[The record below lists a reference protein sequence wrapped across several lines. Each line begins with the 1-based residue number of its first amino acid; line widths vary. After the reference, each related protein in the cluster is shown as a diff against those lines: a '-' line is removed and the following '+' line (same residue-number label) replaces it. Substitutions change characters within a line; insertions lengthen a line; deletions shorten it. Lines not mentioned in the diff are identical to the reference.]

1 MERRNEMRNVKMT
14 NIFLILLMAVLFLSM
29 GTISPIWGADYPKK
43 PIKIVC
49 PFGAGSG
56 ADRIVRVAI
65 PFIEKALGQEMVMIY
80 KAGGG
85 GVVGANYYMTTRP
98 DGYTLM
104 VYNQPH
110 IMIQER
116 FMKVAFSTSK
126 LIPLLGLTD
135 RPEIIMVKATSPF
148 KAFQDLVKY
157 AKQNPGKLTIG
168 NTGTFT
174 SNHLTYAMMSKAVGI
189 DLTRVAFASGGKMNA
204 ALLGDQIDATVSN
217 RQWLTLH
224 EGKLRPLV
232 SASIERV
239 IPDVPTFKELGYEGV
254 INAASNFIF
263 TREGTPA
270 PIVTYLSEKLA
281 PLRSN
286 LDLKKEYIEKGI
298 DYGVFDHQQ
307 CQTMMKEIM
316 QHVEETKD
324 LLVKGQKK

>member
-1 MERRNEMRNVKMT
+1 MKKIK
-14 NIFLILLMAVLFLSM
+14 IFLIFLTAVLFLTM
-29 GTISPIWGADYPKK
+29 GTFYPISAADYPEK

-56 ADRIVRVAI
+56 ADRIVRIAI
-65 PFIEKALGQEMVMIY
+65 PFIEKALGQEIVMIY

-85 GVVGANYYMTTRP
+85 GVVGANYYMTTKP

-126 LIPLLGLTD
+126 LVPLLGLTD

-148 KAFQDLVKY
+148 KTFQDLVKY
-157 AKQNPGKLTIG
+157 AKENPRKLTIG

-189 DLTRVAFASGGKMNA
+189 NLTRVPFASGGKMNA

-217 RQWLTLH
+217 RQWLTIH

-232 SASIERV
+232 SASMERV

-254 INAASNFIF
+254 VNSASNFIF
-263 TREGTPA
+263 AREGTPEH
-270 PIVTYLSEKLA
+270 IVNYLSKKLA

-286 LDLKKEYIEKGI
+286 LDLKKEYIDKGI
-298 DYGVFDHQQ
+298 DYGVFDYQQ
-307 CQTMMKEIM
+307 CRNMMKEIM
-316 QHVEETKD
+316 QHVEKTKD
-324 LLVKGQKK
+324 LLSKEQKK